1 MRERI
6 GLHDEDGS
14 MVSRIA
20 MGALAG
26 LVIGGVVGWA
36 VGRIL
41 FGSAGDAR
49 WFVAAS
55 GLFLGLLAGGLL
67 GWFRGL
73 GSEPPRE
80 GPYD

>member
-1 MRERI
+1 MREGV

-14 MVSRIA
+14 IASRIA
-20 MGALAG
+20 MGALVG
-26 LVIGGVVGWA
+26 LVVGGVVGWA

-41 FGSAGDAR
+41 FGAAGDAR

-55 GLFLGLLAGGLL
+55 GLLMGLLAGGLL
-67 GWFRGL
+67 GWFRGI

-80 GPYD
+80 GPYE